1 MCVRACVYACV
12 SVFCLL
18 WQLHIFVSAQNK
30 RLASRHKVDFVA
42 TKLPSVFAELCKK
55 RVVVAKSVRL
65 HVQTH
70 GIAAANVPF
79 LIYIYLFIYL
89 LLAAKTIICGRNFS
103 ICGSDRSFDI
113 RAHRCHTLGGNSTSF
128 IRRRPSSLAQD

>member
-79 LIYIYLFIYL
+79 FKFIFIYLFIVGSENNYL
-89 LLAAKTIICGRNFS
+89 RPQI
-103 ICGSDRSFDI
+103 FDLWQRPLI
-113 RAHRCHTLGGNSTSF
+113 RY
-128 IRRRPSSLAQD
+128 PSSAVSHAWRKFNVVHSAETK

>member
-1 MCVRACVYACV
+1 MRACVYACV

-79 LIYIYLFIYL
+79 LIYIYLFIYCWQRKQL
-89 LLAAKTIICGRNFS
+89 FAAAIFRFVAATAHSISELIGVTRLAEIQR
-103 ICGSDRSFDI
+103 RSF
-113 RAHRCHTLGGNSTSF
+113 GGDQVAWPKTNC
-128 IRRRPSSLAQD
+128 